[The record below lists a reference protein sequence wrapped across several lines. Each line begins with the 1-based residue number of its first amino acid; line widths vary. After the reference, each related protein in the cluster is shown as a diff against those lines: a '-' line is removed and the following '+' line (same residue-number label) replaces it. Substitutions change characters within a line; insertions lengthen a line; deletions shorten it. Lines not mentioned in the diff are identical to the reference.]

1 MVIITKNFGYGFFAL
16 VLSLCL
22 LFSTAAP
29 AQKELLLDTHALI
42 HPEKPFENELKL
54 THTGT
59 VTQVIDP
66 LRIEIDHKKIVQLVN
81 IDIPDYDPYDPG
93 PLAVTVKATIE
104 DMLKGKKV
112 KFYQRKKTKETGFKT
127 RMEHLLGHVVRAQDG
142 LWLQG
147 HLLAGG
153 YARIRPSQYNTEAA
167 TSMKALENHAEEQK
181 IGLWDAQQYPQYR
194 KLSADNADDGMN
206 GWGVIEGKITK
217 VSTMNNAIYLNFG
230 NDWRKD
236 FTIMLES
243 DVRRAFAK
251 DGINPMSLT
260 GKRIQVRGWLEEY
273 NGPMIKLLN
282 PVWLDLIDSQSLPE

>member
-1 MVIITKNFGYGFFAL
+1 MAIITKHFGYGFYAL
-16 VLSLCL
+16 VLTLCL

-29 AQKELLLDTHALI
+29 AQKEPATDTHTLI
-42 HPEKPFENELKL
+42 HPENPFENELKL

-59 VTQVIDP
+59 VTQIIDP

-93 PLAVTVKATIE
+93 PLAVTVKATLE

-112 KFYQRKKTKETGFKT
+112 KLYQRKKTKETGFKT
-127 RMEHLLGHVVRAQDG
+127 RMEHLLGHLVRAQDG
-142 LWLQG
+142 LWVQG
-147 HLLAGG
+147 YLISGG
-153 YARIRPSQYNTEAA
+153 YVRIRPSQYNIEAA
-167 TSMKALENHAEEQK
+167 TDMKTLESHAEKQQ
-181 IGLWDAQQYPQYR
+181 IGLWDMQQYPQYK
-194 KLSADNADDGMN
+194 KLSAENAADGLN
-206 GWGVIEGKITK
+206 GWSIIEGTITK
-217 VSTMNNAIYLNFG
+217 VASMNNIIYLNFG
-230 NDWRKD
+230 DDWRKD

-251 DGINPMSLT
+251 DGINPMSLH
-260 GKRIQVRGWLEEY
+260 GQRILVHGWLEEY